1 MTPKPPTQRNVIGTD
16 EREVLLG
23 FLDMQRATLRAAL
36 YGLTDEESRLSPSVS
51 TLSVAGLIKH
61 VAAVERNWAGL
72 IRQEHQ
78 GADFKKHAES
88 FEPADTPVAD
98 LLADYERAAEET
110 DGTILAAPGLNHP
123 VPVPQSVPWFP
134 KDIEAW
140 TVRWV
145 LVHLIE
151 ETARHAGHADVVR
164 ETIDGA
170 QAVELR
176 AAVEGW
182 PENGFVKPWR
192 RGSAS

>member
-1 MTPKPPTQRNVIGTD
+1 MVGTD
-16 EREVLLG
+16 EREALLG
-23 FLDMQRATLRAAL
+23 FLDMQRASLRTAAH
-36 YGLTDEESRLSPSVS
+36 GLTEQEVRLAPSAS

-61 VAAVERNWAGL
+61 AATVERQWSSI

-78 GADFKKHAES
+78 GNDFERHIAS
-88 FEPADTPVAD
+88 FRPGEVPVAD
-98 LLADYERAAEET
+98 LLTDYEQAAKET
-110 DGTILAAPGLNHP
+110 DATILAAADLNEP
-123 VPVPQSVPWFP
+123 VPIPKGVPWFP
-134 KDIEAW
+134 KDIDSW

-182 PENGFVKPWR
+182 PETNWLKPWR
-192 RGSAS
+192 RKDAPES

>member
-23 FLDMQRATLRAAL
+23 FLDMQRANLRTAL
-36 YGLTDEESRLSPSVS
+36 HGLTDEEARLAPSAS

-61 VAAVERNWAGL
+61 AASVEREWTGL
-72 IRQEHQ
+72 VRQEHH
-78 GADFKKHAES
+78 GGDFKKHAES

-98 LLADYERAAEET
+98 LLADYELAAAET
-110 DGTILAAPGLNHP
+110 DKTILAVPDLNHP
-123 VPVPQSVPWFP
+123 VPVPKTVPWFP
-134 KDIEAW
+134 KDVEAW

-182 PENGFVKPWR
+182 PETGFVKPWR
-192 RGSAS
+192 RASAA

>member
-1 MTPKPPTQRNVIGTD
+1 MNGTD
-16 EREVLLG
+16 EREALLG
-23 FLDMQRATLRAAL
+23 FLDMQRAGLRTAL
-36 YGLTDEESRLSPSVS
+36 YGLTDEEARLTPCAS

-61 VAAVERNWAGL
+61 IAAVERNWSGL

-78 GADFKKHAES
+78 GADFKKHMES
-88 FEPADTPVAD
+88 FQPGDVPVAE

-110 DGTILAAPGLNHP
+110 DATILAAPDLNQP
-123 VPVPQSVPWFP
+123 VSVPQDVPWFP

-140 TVRWV
+140 SLRWV

-151 ETARHAGHADVVR
+151 ETARHAGHADIVR
-164 ETIDGA
+164 ESIDGA

-192 RGSAS
+192 R